1 MKSSHGVKHEG
12 CDIYAK
18 TLFGF
23 WLYLFTDFMLF
34 ATLFA
39 TFIVLSH
46 STYGGPSGAQ
56 LFHLPYTLI
65 QTIAL
70 LCASFTIGL
79 GALAAHRHQRKWTL
93 TLFGGTFLLG
103 LIFIG
108 MEFFEFSRL
117 VACGN
122 TWKASAYFSAF
133 FTLIGTHSIHIIF
146 GLIWI
151 LVFIIPVWR
160 HGLTETSVRR
170 LTCLKLFWQFLNVV
184 WIFIFSI
191 VYLLG
196 GVI

>member
-1 MKSSHGVKHEG
+1 MYS
-12 CDIYAK
+12 K

-39 TFIVLSH
+39 TFVVLSH

-56 LFHLPYTLI
+56 LFCLPYTFI

-70 LCASFTIGL
+70 LLASFTIGL
-79 GALAAHRHQRKWTL
+79 GSVAAHRHHRKWTIA
-93 TLFGGTFLLG
+93 LFGVTFLLG
-103 LIFIG
+103 LVFMG
-108 MEFFEFSRL
+108 MELSEFSRL
-117 VACGN
+117 IAAGN
-122 TWKASAYFSAF
+122 DWKASAYLSAF

-146 GLIWI
+146 GLLWI
-151 LVFIIPVWR
+151 IVFIVPVWK

-184 WIFIFSI
+184 WIFIFSV